1 MHETRWSEVSD
12 GVARGRHV
20 EVQRFRPHDWT
31 TAEWRRH
38 LKAGGT
44 WVPSQV
50 NGVPQSCILRF
61 VNAARFGGRE
71 ARPGLKGN
79 VRIAAGFEMKATEL
93 IPKGAEVLLD
103 DYLIE
108 NPRMPHGG
116 AAVGC
121 CIRFRG
127 RDREAR
133 DLYRVTGFD
142 IHSREHHLER
152 ILSASERARKEA
164 DGGSRLRIE
173 NLFNDRAP
181 LWEWV
186 THEGANM

>member
-1 MHETRWSEVSD
+1 MSL
-12 GVARGRHV
+12 VA
-20 EVQRFRPHDWT
+20 
-31 TAEWRRH
+31 
-38 LKAGGT
+38 
-44 WVPSQV
+44 
-50 NGVPQSCILRF
+50 
-61 VNAARFGGRE
+61 
-71 ARPGLKGN
+71 KGN
-79 VRIAAGFEMKATEL
+79 VRIAAGFEIKATEL